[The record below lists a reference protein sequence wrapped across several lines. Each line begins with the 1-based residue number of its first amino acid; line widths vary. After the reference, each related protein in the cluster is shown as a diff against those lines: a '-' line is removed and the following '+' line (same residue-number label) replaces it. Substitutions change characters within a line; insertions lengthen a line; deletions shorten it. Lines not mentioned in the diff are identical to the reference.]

1 MVADPFIEDTEL
13 ELGHVAQSCAI
24 LGFLMS
30 KLLQNRTSRERLTL
44 FSQGCVSCLRLAS
57 FVWDFPAD
65 EQFRVPCSVFHSF
78 LAGSPF
84 FRDLRKLEGGLP
96 LLKGVVDLSTAEVKD
111 VGQFQEQLVQLVAEL
126 KALEPGKVKM
136 VPGGWDGATGAST
149 VVHLVEKEGSD
160 TYAFVTCNAGKGLIY
175 HPCTPAEAPKIKYK
189 TCLRIGRIPADRMTS
204 MAFWSVLL
212 SQWMKVRF
220 SSCQQTRNCQHGL
233 PDPVRAS

>member
-1 MVADPFIEDTEL
+1 MNASHSSVKGACPASDLPLSYGTFQLTNDFGCHAPFSTPFWRAL
-13 ELGHVAQSCAI
+13 
-24 LGFLMS
+24 
-30 KLLQNRTSRERLTL
+30 
-44 FSQGCVSCLRLAS
+44 
-57 FVWDFPAD
+57 
-65 EQFRVPCSVFHSF
+65 
-78 LAGSPF
+78 F

-220 SSCQQTRNCQHGL
+220 NSLPAISKLCQHGL
-233 PDPVRAS
+233 PPDPVRAS